1 MNAVKVDKLEMPIV
15 KALSACTVKNE
26 SRRFAQVIHYDK
38 EEGALVATCGKNMLV
53 WTSIPQSM
61 KQKLEEGRFYT
72 LDGNYLVSV
81 DEDITYP
88 SWKRVVPSK
97 EGAREI
103 DVDMYS
109 SGKKAKGA
117 ADILGT
123 AASTGIRLNF
133 QYLLPVGDLRF
144 SKLYVRDKEC
154 AVLAEAQ
161 GLQFVIMPMVA

>member
-61 KQKLEEGRFYT
+61 KQKLEDGKFYT

-97 EGAREI
+97 QGAAELGI
-103 DVDMYS
+103 LKYMG
-109 SGKKAKGA
+109 GKKRNA
-117 ADILGT
+117 AVDILGT
-123 AASTGIRLNF
+123 AASLGGTSGFSVFASR
-133 QYLLPVGDLRF
+133 QRPVFR
-144 SKLYVRDKEC
+144 
-154 AVLAEAQ
+154 
-161 GLQFVIMPMVA
+161 